1 MYTYQSQFPDSS
13 HPLPRY
19 TYICPLWLSPWASLM
34 IQRVRNPP
42 AILEIQ
48 EMDIQSLGW
57 EDPLEEEMATHLSTL
72 AWKILWTE
80 QPGKLESKGSILT
93 KQAGICTFA
102 LHLYHFSRFHI
113 YVLIYDTCF
122 SLSNLLHYDSL

>member
-72 AWKILWTE
+72 A
-80 QPGKLESKGSILT
+80 
-93 KQAGICTFA
+93 
-102 LHLYHFSRFHI
+102 
-113 YVLIYDTCF
+113 
-122 SLSNLLHYDSL
+122 